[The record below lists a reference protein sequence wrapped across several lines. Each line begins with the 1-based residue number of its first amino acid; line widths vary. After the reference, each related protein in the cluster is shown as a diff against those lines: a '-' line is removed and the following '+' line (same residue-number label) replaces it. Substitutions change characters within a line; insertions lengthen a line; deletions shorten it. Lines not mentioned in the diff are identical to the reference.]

1 MVIQDFAGK
10 AIVRISCAV
19 SEKGDRHLEAEKKN
33 RKNEPQAAFD
43 SLYELMEEKAIP
55 ECGGLSRIYRH
66 RKSGAQVFTIK
77 NEDKNKV
84 FYIGFRT
91 VPKDDTG
98 VAHIL
103 EHSVLCGSQK
113 FPLKDPFVELA
124 KGSLNT
130 FLNAMTY
137 PDKTVYPVA
146 SCNDRDFMNLMD
158 VYMDAVLHPN
168 IYRERKIFE
177 QEGWHYEVS
186 PEDGSLSYNGVVYNE
201 MKGAFSN
208 PEQVLE
214 RYTMHALFPDTTYGA
229 ESGGDPECIPKLSY
243 EAFLDFHRTYYHPSN
258 AYLYLYGDMDMEEK
272 LCWLDREYL
281 SGYDQKDVHSEIA
294 VQKAFSEPKRE
305 RIFYSIGENEAAAQ
319 RCYLSENYV
328 IADDLDPKMYL
339 AWQILEFVL
348 LEAPGAPLKEALI
361 KAGIGEDVFGGYTSG
376 IQQPYFS
383 VIVKNA
389 EEADE
394 ARFHEIIK
402 SCLRELLEKGISRE
416 LLSAALNY
424 LEFKYREADYGRM
437 PTGLMLGLTALDSW
451 LYGGKPYT
459 HLCYTET
466 FAFLRDM
473 LREEEALP
481 NEALPDGTL
490 TNEALPEEALSD
502 GRAAGRNGRNG
513 NARQQ
518 GYFETLIERFLLDN
532 PFCASVT
539 VVPKP
544 GLTKERDEALAKR
557 LSELRCGLSE
567 TELSAI
573 KEEEA
578 ALRRYQEEP
587 SSPEAMKSLPV
598 LAVSDIDKTAEKTNA
613 KLCGRGQI
621 LWSDFR
627 TNGISYIRVLFD
639 TKELSEEELQLLA
652 FLCFL
657 YSELDTKRH
666 SYRELTNEILRDTG
680 GISFDLSAYPMLQE
694 GSASGAYCGYFWAE
708 LRVLSEN
715 TEKGLSL
722 VSEILNETLLT
733 DEERIGEKLLEA
745 KSRMQMKL
753 DGSAHAAA
761 VTRAGSYF
769 RADQRYIDLTD
780 GIAFYDFLSAASKF
794 YQIPGKRKH
803 FLKSLAAVA
812 EKLFVKKRM
821 LIAVSGGRAEKEQL
835 SRALPEFRRTF
846 SAAKPEQKKSE
857 AEESAAKRR
866 AVKVQGRL
874 NEGFRTPSQVNYVAR
889 SGAVD
894 AKKHPYCGELL
905 VLKGLLNYEYLWQ
918 NLRVKGGAYGCMSGF
933 VKSGRGYL
941 VSYRDPQLRK
951 TNEVYQALPAW
962 LDALSLP
969 EADMTKYI
977 IGAVAD
983 LDQPLSASIRAARY
997 LSMYLSGVTDEDLQ
1011 KERSE
1016 VLSCTEE
1023 KLRRLSGYVREM
1035 LENGI
1040 LCAIGNAE
1048 EINQNRDMFA
1058 SVRDLY

>member
-1 MVIQDFAGK
+1 M
-10 AIVRISCAV
+10 
-19 SEKGDRHLEAEKKN
+19 EAEKKSM
-33 RKNEPQAAFD
+33 RQEPQTAFD
-43 SLYELMEEKAIP
+43 SLYELIGKKEIP
-55 ECGGLSRIYRH
+55 ECGGLSCIYAH
-66 RKSGAQVFTIK
+66 RKSGARVFTIK
-77 NEDKNKV
+77 NDDKNKV

-91 VPKDDTG
+91 TPKDDTG

-214 RYTMHALFPDTTYGA
+214 RYTMHALFPDTTYGV
-229 ESGGDPECIPKLSY
+229 ESGGDPDSIPELSY
-243 EAFLDFHRTYYHPSN
+243 EAFLDFHKTYYHPSN

-272 LCWLDREYL
+272 LLWLDREYL
-281 SGYDQKDVHSEIA
+281 SAYDRQDVQSEIA
-294 VQKAFSEPKRE
+294 FQKAFSEPKRE
-305 RIFYSIGENEAAAQ
+305 RIFYSIGENEPAER

-328 IADDLDPKMYL
+328 IADDLDPKLYL
-339 AWQILEFVL
+339 AWQILEFIL
-348 LEAPGAPLKEALI
+348 LEAPGAPLKEALV

-376 IQQPYFS
+376 ILQPYFS

-394 ARFHEIIK
+394 ARFHGIIDT
-402 SCLRELLEKGISRE
+402 CLRELAQKGIDPK

-466 FAFLRDM
+466 FAFLR
-473 LREEEALP
+473 EA
-481 NEALPDGTL
+481 
-490 TNEALPEEALSD
+490 
-502 GRAAGRNGRNG
+502 
-513 NARQQ
+513 Q
-518 GYFETLIERFLLDN
+518 GYFEDLIKQFLLDN
-532 PFCASVT
+532 PFRASVT

-544 GLTKERDEALAKR
+544 GLTKERDQALAKR
-557 LSELRCGLSE
+557 LSELRGRLPE
-567 TELSAI
+567 AELSAI
-573 KEEEA
+573 REEEA

-587 SSPEAMKSLPV
+587 SSEDAMKTLPM
-598 LAVSDIDKTAEKTNA
+598 LSVSDIDRMAEKTNA
-613 KLCGRGQI
+613 ALCGGGQI

-639 TKELSEEELQLLA
+639 TKGLTEEELQLLA
-652 FLCFL
+652 FMCFL
-657 YSELDTKRH
+657 YSELDTGRH

-680 GISFDLSAYPMLQE
+680 GINFDLSAYPVLHE
-694 GSASGAYCGYFWAE
+694 NGAGDDYRGYFWAE

-722 VSEILNETLLT
+722 VAEILNETLFT
-733 DEERIGEKLLEA
+733 DEARIGEKLLEA

-753 DGSAHAAA
+753 DGSAHSAA

-780 GIAFYDFLSAASKF
+780 GIAFYDFLNAVSKF

-803 FLKSLAAVA
+803 FLRSLSDVS

-821 LIAVSGGRAEKEQL
+821 LVAVSGEKAEKQRL
-835 SRALPEFRRTF
+835 SVALPSFRKAF
-846 SAAKPEQKKSE
+846 PAAKPERKKTE
-857 AEESAAKRR
+857 AEESAARRR
-866 AVKVQGRL
+866 AVKAQGRL
-874 NEGFRTPSQVNYVAR
+874 NEGFCTPSQVNYVAR
-889 SGAVD
+889 GGAFD
-894 AKKHPYCGELL
+894 LKKHPYRGELL
-905 VLKGLLNYEYLWQ
+905 VLRGILNYEYLWQ

-951 TNEVYQALPAW
+951 TDEIYRALPAW
-962 LDALSLP
+962 LEKLSLSGQ
-969 EADMTKYI
+969 DITKYI

-983 LDQPLSASIRAARY
+983 LDQPLSASIRAGRY
-997 LSMYLSGVTDEDLQ
+997 LSAYCSGVTDEDFQ
-1011 KERSE
+1011 RERDE

-1023 KLRRLSGYVREM
+1023 KLRELSAYVREM
-1035 LENGI
+1035 LESGI
-1040 LCAIGNAE
+1040 LCVIGNAE
-1048 EINQNRDMFA
+1048 EIDRDKDMFA

>member
-1 MVIQDFAGK
+1 M
-10 AIVRISCAV
+10 ISAEFKV
-19 SEKGDRHLEAEKKN
+19 QFQKKEKDRLEAEKKN
-33 RKNEPQAAFD
+33 RKSGLQAAFD
-43 SLYELMEEKAIP
+43 GLYELIEEKAIP
-55 ECGGLSRIYRH
+55 ECSGLSRIYRH
-66 RKSGAQVFTIK
+66 RKSGAQIFTIK

-124 KGSLNT
+124 KGSMNT

-168 IYRERKIFE
+168 IYREQKIFE

-229 ESGGDPECIPKLSY
+229 ESGGDPDSIPTLCY
-243 EAFLDFHRTYYHPSN
+243 EDFLNFHKTYYHPSN
-258 AYLYLYGDMDMEEK
+258 AYLYLYGDMDMEDK
-272 LCWLDREYL
+272 LRWLDREYL
-281 SGYDQKDVHSEIA
+281 SAYDRTDVQSEIA
-294 VQKAFSEPKRE
+294 VQKPFSEPKRE
-305 RIFYSIGENEAAAQ
+305 RIFYSIGEHEAAER

-328 IADDLDPKMYL
+328 IADDLDPKLYL

-389 EEADE
+389 EETDE
-394 ARFHEIIK
+394 ARFHEIIE
-402 SCLRELLEKGISRE
+402 SCLRELSENGIDRE

-466 FAFLRDM
+466 FAFLREM
-473 LREEEALP
+473 LREEK
-481 NEALPDGTL
+481 ALPDGQ
-490 TNEALPEEALSD
+490 
-502 GRAAGRNGRNG
+502 AAEQTRNSGNG
-513 NARQQ
+513 NVPKQ
-518 GYFETLIERFLLDN
+518 GYFEELIERFLLDN
-532 PFCASVT
+532 PFRASVT
-539 VVPKP
+539 VVPKQ
-544 GLTKERDEALAKR
+544 GLTKERDEILAKR
-557 LSELRCGLSE
+557 LSEFRRGLSE

-573 KEEEA
+573 REEEA

-587 SSPEAMKSLPV
+587 SSPEAMKTLPV
-598 LAVSDIDKTAEKTNA
+598 LEVSDIDKTAEKTNA
-613 KLCGRGQI
+613 KLCGRGQV

-639 TKELSEEELQLLA
+639 TKDFSEEELQLLA
-652 FLCFL
+652 FLSCL

-694 GSASGAYCGYFWAE
+694 GSAPGDYRGYFWAE

-715 TEKGLSL
+715 TEKGLAL
-722 VSEILNETLLT
+722 ISEILNETLFT
-733 DEERIGEKLLEA
+733 DEDRIGEKLLEA

-753 DGSAHAAA
+753 DGSAHSAA

-769 RADQRYIDLTD
+769 RADQRYVDLTD
-780 GIAFYDFLSAASKF
+780 GIAFYDFLNAASKF
-794 YQIPGKRKH
+794 YQISGKRKH
-803 FLKSLAAVA
+803 FLKSLAAVS

-821 LIAVSGGRAEKEQL
+821 LIAVSGGKAERARLFE
-835 SRALPEFRRTF
+835 ALPAFRSSF
-846 SAAKPEQKKSE
+846 PAAKPEREKNE
-857 AEESAAKRR
+857 AEKSAAKRR
-866 AVKVQGRL
+866 AVKAQGRL

-894 AKKHPYCGELL
+894 AKKHPYCGALL

-951 TNEVYQALPAW
+951 TNEVYRALPGW
-962 LDALSLP
+962 LDALSLS
-969 EADMTKYI
+969 EHDIAKYI
-977 IGAVAD
+977 IGAIAD

-997 LSMYLSGVTDEDLQ
+997 LSMYLSGVSDADLQ
-1011 KERSE
+1011 KERNE

-1023 KLRRLSGYVREM
+1023 KLRGLSGYVREM

-1040 LCAIGNAE
+1040 LCAVGNAE
-1048 EINQNRDMFA
+1048 EINQNRDLFA